1 MFGKYNLDRMDESMC
16 ICIFGYT
23 YLGIRVYV
31 SSRCMFVHVRMGV
44 SICMLAR
51 MCKCT
56 AIVSWSLS
64 VPNLLGC
71 GDLRAND
78 RLKMVKAELENH
90 CYAIKQID

>member
-1 MFGKYNLDRMDESMC
+1 
-16 ICIFGYT
+16 
-23 YLGIRVYV
+23 
-31 SSRCMFVHVRMGV
+31 MGV

-90 CYAIKQID
+90 CYALKQID